1 MLNLILSIIIVIL
14 TIHGQ
19 GMLFNRIVNFE
30 KNYYKNFNETFIF
43 GIIFLSFNVLLIN
56 FFLPINK
63 IISTIFLATS
73 LFYFFYNIYFS
84 RFKKKYLKKIFILT
98 IITFFL
104 LAFSTINRPDAGLY
118 HLPYISII
126 NENKII
132 FGVTNLHFRFGHI
145 SIVQY
150 LSSIFNSFILHKEA
164 ITIPLA
170 LIFSSIIIFIFES
183 LKKQLKK
190 DQFYLSI
197 ILFFFL
203 IFSIY
208 SYNRYSEY
216 GNDAPSH
223 LFFQLFIIYITLQ
236 NKIDINFFG
245 KILLLSVYLF
255 SIKPFMIVIS
265 LVVIYLFFKINKKK
279 TFLLNGKLIFSLIFL
294 ILWIIKNIITSGC
307 LIYPITKSCI
317 SKITYLDLDKTK
329 VEEIAGEAW
338 SKDWINYKDK
348 EFDIDSYNKKF
359 RWVSTWSDNHL
370 KVVIEKFGP
379 FFLFLLIF
387 NFIFYLN
394 RDKNENINKH
404 LSSINNHIFLFFI
417 LLMTLIWFIKFPLYR
432 FGSSILATFFIF
444 ATCNI
449 IKKYS
454 FFSKKKIIKKIIN
467 STVIFAIILFS
478 LKNFNRIFVNINKD
492 TIWPQI
498 YSLKNDLIK
507 SPIKFEKIILN
518 NNGHYF
524 YSHGELCMYSKS
536 PCTHIKLED
545 IHYSK
550 KLNYFKMFYKN

>member
-19 GMLFNRIVNFE
+19 GMLFNRIVNCE

-56 FFLPINK
+56 FFFPINK
-63 IISTIFLATS
+63 FIGTIFLATS
-73 LFYFFYNIYFS
+73 LIYFFYNIYFS
-84 RFKKKYLKKIFILT
+84 SFKKKYLKKIFILT
-98 IITFFL
+98 VITFFI

-118 HLPYISII
+118 HLPYISIL

-150 LSSIFNSFILHKEA
+150 LSSVFNSFILPKEA

-170 LIFSSIIIFIFES
+170 LIFSSIIIFIFGS

-190 DQFYLSI
+190 NQFYLSI

-208 SYNRYSEY
+208 SYNRYSSY

-223 LFFQLFIIYITLQ
+223 LFFQLFIIYIILQ

-245 KILLLSVYLF
+245 KISLLSVYLF

-265 LVVIYLFFKINKKK
+265 PVIIYLFFKIYKKK
-279 TFLLNGKLIFSLIFL
+279 TFLLNRKLIFSLLFL

-317 SKITYLDLDKTK
+317 SKITYLDLNKTK

-338 SKDWINYKDK
+338 SKDWINYKEK
-348 EFDIDSYNKKF
+348 EFDIGSYNKKF
-359 RWVSTWSDNHL
+359 RWVSTWLHNHF
-370 KVVIEKFGP
+370 KIVIEKFGP

-387 NFIFYLN
+387 NLVFYLN

-404 LSSINNHIFLFFI
+404 FFCINNHIFLFFI
-417 LLMTLIWFIKFPLYR
+417 LLMVLIWFIKFPLYR
-432 FGSSILATFFIF
+432 FGSSILATFFILT
-444 ATCNI
+444 TCYV

-454 FFSKKKIIKKIIN
+454 FFLKKQLIKKIIN

-478 LKNFNRIFVNINKD
+478 LKNFNRIFVNINND
-492 TIWPQI
+492 TMWPQI
-498 YSLKNDLIK
+498 YSLKNDFMK
-507 SPIKFEKIILN
+507 SPVKFEKIILN
-518 NNGHYF
+518 NGGHYF
-524 YSHGELCMYSKS
+524 YSHGELCMYSKA
-536 PCTHIKLED
+536 PCTHIKLND
-545 IHYSK
+545 IHYSE
-550 KLNYFKMFYKN
+550 KLNYFKMFYKK